1 MKAKNSETNSL
12 RNQPAMPKDKFLLL
26 SNKSKKGY
34 QAMVIFC
41 LEQFWHTERLTW
53 VAQN

>member
-1 MKAKNSETNSL
+1 MT
-12 RNQPAMPKDKFLLL
+12 KDKFLLL

-34 QAMVIFC
+34 QASVVFWQ
-41 LEQFWHTERLTW
+41 EQFWWTKRLPE